1 MGSPQQSFLII
12 TYYITVSLKI
22 ISKSKNKF
30 IIHSSNIVSLT
41 TYLKSKFYKSLKV
54 AYNFKFTLEKITIF
68 QIFEK
73 IKGFLKRKKRM
84 HQIIC
89 KSKNYLM
96 IEIWSA
102 VNYSI
107 GQWNNTYVCQQF
119 IDLQMVLWSADSS
132 IIYI

>member
-41 TYLKSKFYKSLKV
+41 TYLKIKFYKSLKV
-54 AYNFKFTLEKITIF
+54 AYNFSFTLEKITIF